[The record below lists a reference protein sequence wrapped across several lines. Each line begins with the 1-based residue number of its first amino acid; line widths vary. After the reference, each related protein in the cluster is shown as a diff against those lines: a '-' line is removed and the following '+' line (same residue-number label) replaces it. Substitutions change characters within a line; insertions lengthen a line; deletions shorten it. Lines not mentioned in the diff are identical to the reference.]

1 MKEYV
6 DPQGKK
12 KENSDLFKY
21 KLNYNF
27 EKVKQLI
34 IILKNW
40 WRTQFEFLSI
50 TIRGETSN
58 IEGCN

>member
-6 DPQGKK
+6 DPQERK

-34 IILKNW
+34 IILKELMKDSVWIFKYYN
-40 WRTQFEFLSI
+40 
-50 TIRGETSN
+50 
-58 IEGCN
+58 